1 MKRDSMKD
9 DGLKNLISIYR
20 EAFQLPENLNH
31 YSGSDFKHAERN
43 YVKHMLQTRDLS
55 DAGPHNP
62 VPQ

>member
-9 DGLKNLISIYR
+9 DGLKSLIAIYR
-20 EAFQLPENLNH
+20 QAFQLPENLKH
-31 YSGSDFKHAERN
+31 YSGPDFKNAERN

-55 DAGPHNP
+55 DARPHNP